1 MDLSPYLAE
10 QPLDR
15 GVDVLVLALDPTAG
29 RDLRQTG
36 LGVGQLGVV
45 EQACCVKPPRV
56 DRRCLAVVRQQL
68 SVVGTKE
75 RAHRRVERAADT
87 PAPEGH
93 ALIFARARAAA
104 SSTSSEEILM
114 NPSAAACGNV
124 SPVPYDASVSA

>member
-1 MDLSPYLAE
+1 M
-10 QPLDR
+10 Q
-15 GVDVLVLALDPTAG
+15 
-29 RDLRQTG
+29 
-36 LGVGQLGVV
+36 
-45 EQACCVKPPRV
+45 PPRV
-56 DRRCLAVVRQQL
+56 HGRCLAVVRQKL
-68 SVVGTKE
+68 GVVGAQE

-124 SPVPYDASVSA
+124 SPVP